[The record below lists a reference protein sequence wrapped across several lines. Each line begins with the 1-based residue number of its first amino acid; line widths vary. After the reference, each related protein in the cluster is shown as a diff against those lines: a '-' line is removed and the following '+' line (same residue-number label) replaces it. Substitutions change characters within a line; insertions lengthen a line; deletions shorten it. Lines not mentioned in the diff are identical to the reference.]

1 MGSLS
6 VEFLSAS
13 IIEKTALPRS
23 LRRKLKYRLI
33 LFFRRGNADTQK
45 GGVMLAVGHPN
56 NRKST
61 PCLITEQ
68 QSESRNL
75 SFKIR
80 SLACIGNVLLCRLR
94 SRDGP
99 VKNPAA

>member
-23 LRRKLKYRLI
+23 LRQKLKYRLI
-33 LFFRRGNADTQK
+33 LFFRRGNADIQG
-45 GGVMLAVGHPN
+45 GGVMLAVGHPI
-56 NRKST
+56 NRKTT
-61 PCLITEQ
+61 PCLINEL

-75 SFKIR
+75 PFKIR
-80 SLACIGNVLLCRLR
+80 SLACIGNALLCCVR
-94 SRDGP
+94 SRFRY
-99 VKNPAA
+99 VKL